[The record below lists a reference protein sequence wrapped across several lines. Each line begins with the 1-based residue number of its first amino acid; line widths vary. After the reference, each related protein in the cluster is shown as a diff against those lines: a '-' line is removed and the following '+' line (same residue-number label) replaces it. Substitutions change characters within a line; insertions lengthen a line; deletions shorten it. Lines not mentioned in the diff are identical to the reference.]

1 MNIGILQISAHR
13 GTCNFP
19 FTFLQSLLPLL
30 IMLFSVVPLSTGSA
44 QTIAYGDTLT
54 LGDGIIYTWVEVD
67 PENAPLRIGI
77 AVSEAAVDEP
87 EQGVYSIDFP
97 RVASDSLFVHAA
109 TWYEPMGHPP
119 LEWWGV
125 PHFDFHFYMIPEE
138 ERMAIPPMIDT
149 TAIPDEFMPEDY
161 IFPGEPEFF
170 AIPEMGVHFVDSL
183 AAELH
188 GEPFTATLIYGF
200 YQGEMIFIEP
210 MITNEYLL
218 TYPAD
223 TIAIKQP
230 QAYQRSGYY
239 PMTYL
244 ITYDE
249 DSQIFDI
256 VLTDF
261 EYRAGVVQ
269 VVENTGGA
277 VPESFVLLQNYPNPF
292 NPSTTIGFSI
302 PEHTRVSLT
311 IYDILGRKV
320 TTLVDEEL
328 PAGDYSTRFDAHNLT
343 SGVYLYQLRAGE
355 YVETKRLMLVK

>member
-1 MNIGILQISAHR
+1 MSIGDLQNSVHS
-13 GTCNFP
+13 GTAKFP
-19 FTFLQSLLPLL
+19 FTILQSIVPFL
-30 IMLFSVVPLSTGSA
+30 IILFSVFSVSTGNA
-44 QTIAYGDTLT
+44 QTIAYGDTMA
-54 LGDGIIYTWVEVD
+54 LGGGIIYTWVEVD
-67 PENAPLRIGI
+67 PENAPLKIGI
-77 AVSEAAVDEP
+77 AVSEAAVEDP

-97 RVASDSLFVHAA
+97 RVASDSLFIHAA

-138 ERMAIPPMIDT
+138 ERLAIPAEFDT
-149 TAIPDEFMPEDY
+149 TEIPDEFMPEDY
-161 IFPGEPEFF
+161 IHPAPDHFS
-170 AIPEMGVHFVDSL
+170 IPEMGVHFVDSL

-188 GEPFTATLIYGF
+188 GEPFTESLIYGF

-244 ITYDE
+244 ITYNDE
-249 DSQIFDI
+249 LEVFDI

-302 PEHTRVSLT
+302 PERTRVNLT